1 MENQNERV
9 LAYTLA
15 KQISHEELSDVS
27 GGKASGWQMTQYLTG
42 GASGGGGSWD
52 TRLDITVDW

>member
-27 GGKASGWQMTQYLTG
+27 GGKASGWQMTQYMTG
-42 GASGGGGSWD
+42 GASGGW
-52 TRLDITVDW
+52 